1 MSTEKGIMTLDERH
15 GQVQGYL
22 GKTVTIEIDRPVG
35 YVHTKGE
42 KTLVYPINY
51 GYIPGILGG
60 DGEELDVFLIGVDSP
75 VSTFTGEIIG
85 IVYRADDVED
95 KLVQPTFIYAY
106 PAEIS
111 PLARRNDENPF
122 ITDRFE
128 FFTCGCEYG
137 NAFSELNDPV
147 DQRLRFEAQVAAK
160 AAGDDEACPLDN
172 DYLRALEYAMP
183 PTAGEGV
190 GIDRLTMLLCDE
202 PSIRE
207 VLLFPLLR
215 PEV

>member
-1 MSTEKGIMTLDERH
+1 MEAVRA
-15 GQVQGYL
+15 YL
-22 GKTVTIEIDRPVG
+22 RSR
-35 YVHTKGE
+35 GE
-42 KTLVYPINY
+42 KFMESE
-51 GYIPGILGG
+51 GIGKLQSRLF
-60 DGEELDVFLIGVDSP
+60 DLDV
-75 VSTFTGEIIG
+75 E
-85 IVYRADDVED
+85 A

-111 PLARRNDENPF
+111 PLARRNDANPD

-128 FFTCGCEYG
+128 IFICGCEYG

-147 DQRLRFEAQVAAK
+147 DQRLRFEAQVEAK

-183 PTAGEGV
+183 PTAGEGI
-190 GIDRLTMLLCDE
+190 GIDRLTMLLTDE

-215 PEV
+215 PEA

>member
-1 MSTEKGIMTLDERH
+1 MDFTEQLFAHIAREVCGSTIVTYQGIELDLTPGKWTRLGYHEALEKIGGHKPEFYNDADAVRAYLRSRGEKYMEGD
-15 GQVQGYL
+15 GL
-22 GKTVTIEIDRPVG
+22 GKLQSYLFD
-35 YVHTKGE
+35 
-42 KTLVYPINY
+42 L
-51 GYIPGILGG
+51 
-60 DGEELDVFLIGVDSP
+60 
-75 VSTFTGEIIG
+75 
-85 IVYRADDVED
+85 DVED

-111 PLARRNDENPF
+111 PLARRNDQNPE

-128 FFTCGCEYG
+128 VFICGCEYG